1 MKNLRNLSISSGIAL
16 LITAI
21 CMSLLA
27 VTTKESSPTLYR
39 ILILLGGDVING
51 GYIQTFTYLA
61 FFWSWFEIRQKMA
74 FITRERRAFKLNLI
88 PTSEKV
94 VFMPV
99 DVNNLKFKLQ
109 EFEKKEKYILSD
121 LLKKACTKFH
131 TSKSLS
137 DLIDIA
143 GIQITHSGGKT
154 ESHFTDG
161 FLQSPS
167 GVIVPVKEK
176 NLEKPNEMSLSD
188 IKNWKEWFLRAV
200 ARAVRANF
208 DMVELHAAHSY
219 GLNQWLSPITNRR
232 NDQYGGSIQKNSLL
246 LLEIVKEIRSLYP
259 NLLLS
264 VRMPGQDFIEEGLT
278 ISDCIF
284 IAQLLEEA
292 DVDII
297 NISSGIGGWK
307 RPRTRLGEGYLVEE
321 ASIIQGQISIPVIGV
336 GGIETGAYIDNL
348 LNNQKVSLTAVGRA
362 ILKDPSAWSKNQLR
376 GIHYA

>member
-1 MKNLRNLSISSGIAL
+1 MKNTTTRFSPLSLRNKIVLSNRIVVPPMASESADNKGYVTDETIAHYSRLGESGAG
-16 LITAI
+16 LIFVEYSFIHVSGRSEANQLGINHDDQITD
-21 CMSLLA
+21 LYL
-27 VTTKESSPTLYR
+27 VT
-39 ILILLGGDVING
+39 D
-51 GYIQTFTYLA
+51 
-61 FFWSWFEIRQKMA
+61 EI
-74 FITRERRAFKLNLI
+74 
-88 PTSEKV
+88 
-94 VFMPV
+94 
-99 DVNNLKFKLQ
+99 
-109 EFEKKEKYILSD
+109 
-121 LLKKACTKFH
+121 H
-131 TSKSLS
+131 KSGA
-137 DLIDIA
+137 IA

-208 DMVELHAAHSY
+208 DMVELHAAHGY